1 MNEENFEQLKKQ
13 MDRIERCLI
22 GDENMGQQGLV
33 ATTRQHDRR
42 ISALERAGLYVGGAA
57 AMVGLLWT
65 VWTQWPRK

>member
-1 MNEENFEQLKKQ
+1 MNEEALEQLNKK
-13 MDRIERCLI
+13 MDRIERCLV

-33 ATTRQHDRR
+33 AQTRHHERR
-42 ISALERAGLYVGGAA
+42 ISALERGAVYMGGAI